1 MVHRLSWED
10 VLLSTLTEPS
20 LMRRQRRNKGLMFA
34 TLKQPVVANSRE
46 EVDGRAGDGGHDEQ
60 QQHHGDGT
68 ELVRI
73 VKRCPEETVSS
84 PSFND
89 GFRFFKRRWFT
100 AGDSFTLANFATH
113 ELRRAMGVIA
123 LASGKQAGTL
133 IHR

>member
-1 MVHRLSWED
+1 
-10 VLLSTLTEPS
+10 
-20 LMRRQRRNKGLMFA
+20 MRRQRRNKGLMFA

-46 EVDGRAGDGGHDEQ
+46 KVDGRAGDGGHDEQ

-84 PSFND
+84 PRFKY

-113 ELRRAMGVIA
+113 GLRRAMGVIA